1 MVPNYGPYAAPYDP
15 FIFAAE
21 GQYHGDGAVTGRALE
36 IHLDDYEP
44 TDLGSASLTLMGTV
58 NDGSDLASGSVYR
71 ASSGLPWGLLISD
84 TWIHPRERTDI
95 LNAYLN
101 SSITPPKALTMI
113 GSPLV
118 SALTVSYL
126 QWNNQEDL

>member
-95 LNAYLN
+95 LNAY
-101 SSITPPKALTMI
+101 PKFFDYATQ
-113 GSPLV
+113 GTHNDWFTLV